1 MIKPSTA
8 AVADARRRLIDIG
21 GSVAQDFGLGR
32 IVGQILAYLYLNDGA
47 CSLDEIGEELG
58 LSKAAVSIA
67 ARQLEV
73 LGLVSRVRK
82 PGDRRIYCRT
92 ADNIAVALR
101 KGLLALVRQKLGTV
115 GSALDTAAGLL
126 PAGADDKGVAFL
138 QARIARARA
147 LTRRVDRVL
156 NSPLVKMLA
165 K

>member
-1 MIKPSTA
+1 MIRSETD
-8 AVADARRRLIDIG
+8 VVVDARRRLVDIG

-32 IVGQILAYLYLNDGA
+32 IVGQILVYLYLHDGA
-47 CSLDEIGEELG
+47 CSLDAIGEDLG

-101 KGLLALVRQKLGTV
+101 QGLLALVRQKLGTA
-115 GSALDTAAGLL
+115 GSALDTAAGMLPGNNANKEVVFLL
-126 PAGADDKGVAFL
+126 
-138 QARIARARA
+138 ARIGRARA

-156 NSPLVKMLA
+156 RSPLLKLLM

>member
-1 MIKPSTA
+1 MIKPNTTA
-8 AVADARRRLIDIG
+8 VVEARRRLVDVG

-32 IVGQILAYLYLNDGA
+32 VVGQILVYLYLRDGA
-47 CSLDEIGEELG
+47 CSLDAIADELG

-73 LGLVSRVRK
+73 LGLVCRIRK
-82 PGDRRIYCRT
+82 PGDRRVYCRT

-101 KGLLALVRQKLGTV
+101 HGLLALVRQKLRAA
-115 GSALDTAAGLL
+115 GSALDTADELL
-126 PAGADDKGVAFL
+126 PCGPGDKEISFL
-138 QARIARARA
+138 RERVARARA

-156 NSPLVKMLA
+156 SSPLLKLLT